1 VDSSYISFSGIKAA
15 EQMIASASDNIANL
29 NTASYKLK
37 RQEFSSLI
45 SSTSSDVRQGVQQV
59 GAEGIDFTVG
69 EIVGSKNSMDVS
81 IEGSAFIELVSE
93 NGETFLSKGG
103 RLRVNEE
110 GLLELKSGYMLSSMI
125 MVSPDIVSMSIDQE
139 GVITGVSNDGQS
151 LKLGQIDLIKPVSTN
166 SLVEQSGGIYKI
178 SDSSNDS
185 LMRVTD
191 GSSQV
196 IQYSKELSNVD
207 LTEELVLLMVAQN
220 MYKANSNV
228 ININST
234 VSQWLTDLLKV

>member
-45 SSTSSDVRQGVQQV
+45 SSTSSDVRQGVQV
-59 GAEGIDFTVG
+59 ESEGIDFTAG

-110 GLLELKSGYMLSSMI
+110 GFLELKSGYMLSSMV
-125 MVSPDIVSMSIDQE
+125 MVSPDIVSMSIDQQ
-139 GVITGVSNDGQS
+139 GVVTGVSNDGQS

-166 SLVEQSGGIYKI
+166 SLVEQSGGIYKV

>member
-1 VDSSYISFSGIKAA
+1 MDSSYISFSGIKAA

-29 NTASYKLK
+29 NTSSYKLK

-45 SSTSSDVRQGVQQV
+45 SSDSSNVRQGVQIV
-59 GAEGIDFTVG
+59 SEGIDFTAG
-69 EIVGSKNSMDVS
+69 EVVSSKNSMDISVD
-81 IEGSAFIELVSE
+81 GSAFIELVNE

-103 RLRVNEE
+103 RLKVSDE
-110 GLLELKSGYMLSSMI
+110 GFLELKSGYMLSSMV
-125 MVSPDIVSMSIDQE
+125 MVSPDIVSMNIDQR
-139 GVITGVSNDGQS
+139 GVVTGVNNDGQTI
-151 LKLGQIDLIKPVSTN
+151 KLGEVDLIKPVSN
-166 SLVEQSGGIYKI
+166 GSLTEHAGGIYKLQ
-178 SDSSNDS
+178 DNSNDS
-185 LMRVTD
+185 LIRISD
-191 GSSQV
+191 GSSHV

>member
-45 SSTSSDVRQGVQQV
+45 SSTSSDVRQGVQV
-59 GAEGIDFTVG
+59 ESEGIDFTAG

-110 GLLELKSGYMLSSMI
+110 GFLELKSGYMLSSMV
-125 MVSPDIVSMSIDQE
+125 MVSPDIVSMSIDQQ
-139 GVITGVSNDGQS
+139 GVVTGVSNDGQS
-151 LKLGQIDLIKPVSTN
+151 LKLGQIDLIKPVSTS
-166 SLVEQSGGIYKI
+166 SLVEQSGGIYKV

>member
-1 VDSSYISFSGIKAA
+1 MDSSYISFSGIKAA

-45 SSTSSDVRQGVQQV
+45 SSTSSDVRQGVQV
-59 GAEGIDFTVG
+59 ESEGIDFTAG

-110 GLLELKSGYMLSSMI
+110 GFLELKSGYMLSSMV
-125 MVSPDIVSMSIDQE
+125 MVSPDIVSMSIDQQ
-139 GVITGVSNDGQS
+139 GVVTGVSNDGQS
-151 LKLGQIDLIKPVSTN
+151 LKLGQIDLIKPVSTS
-166 SLVEQSGGIYKI
+166 SLVEQSGGIYKV

>member
-1 VDSSYISFSGIKAA
+1 
-15 EQMIASASDNIANL
+15 MIASASDNIANL

-45 SSTSSDVRQGVQQV
+45 SSTSSDVRQGVQV
-59 GAEGIDFTVG
+59 ESEGIDFTAG

-110 GLLELKSGYMLSSMI
+110 GFLELKSGYMLSSMV
-125 MVSPDIVSMSIDQE
+125 MVSPDIVSMSIDQQ
-139 GVITGVSNDGQS
+139 GVVTGVSNDGQS
-151 LKLGQIDLIKPVSTN
+151 LKLGQIDLIKPVSTS
-166 SLVEQSGGIYKI
+166 SLVEQSGGIYKV